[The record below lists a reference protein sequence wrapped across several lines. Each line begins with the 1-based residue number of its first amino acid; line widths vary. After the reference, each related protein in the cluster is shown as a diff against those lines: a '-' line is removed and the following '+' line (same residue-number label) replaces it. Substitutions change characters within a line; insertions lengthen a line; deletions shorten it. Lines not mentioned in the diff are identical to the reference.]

1 MIQLRCVFL
10 VLLAFTL
17 TAAAGEHDLKPL
29 FNGSDFS
36 GWVEPENNIWW
47 TIENGVL
54 VGKNDPELKGS
65 TLWTSKEYKDFVL
78 QLDFRFG
85 SGLVD
90 SGVFLRKVEEQIQI
104 GISGSLKRDMT
115 CSPYVAGKGY
125 PVEGVGVVAL
135 LNQENWNTMRIQAV
149 GNVYTVTLN
158 GKQVLE
164 YPSLTSAEKGPLGL
178 QVHPNRD
185 MQIEFKNI
193 LIAEV
198 NPNANITLPS
208 AF

>member
-1 MIQLRCVFL
+1 MIKLKCAFL
-10 VLLAFTL
+10 AMLAFL
-17 TAAAGEHDLKPL
+17 IIVQAGEQELTPL

-36 GWVEPENNIWW
+36 RWQEPENNIWW
-47 TIENGVL
+47 TIEDDVL
-54 VGKNDPELKGS
+54 IGKNDPELKGS

-85 SGLVD
+85 PGSVD
-90 SGVFLRKVEEQIQI
+90 SGVFIRKVSEQIQI

-125 PVEGVGVVAL
+125 PVEAVGVAAL
-135 LNQENWNTMRIQAV
+135 LKQDDWNTVRIQAV

-164 YPSLTSAEKGPLGL
+164 YPSLTAVEKGPLGL
-178 QVHPNRD
+178 QIHPGRD
-185 MQIEFKNI
+185 MQIYFRNI
-193 LIAEV
+193 LIAE
-198 NPNANITLPS
+198 IGSSL
-208 AF
+208 